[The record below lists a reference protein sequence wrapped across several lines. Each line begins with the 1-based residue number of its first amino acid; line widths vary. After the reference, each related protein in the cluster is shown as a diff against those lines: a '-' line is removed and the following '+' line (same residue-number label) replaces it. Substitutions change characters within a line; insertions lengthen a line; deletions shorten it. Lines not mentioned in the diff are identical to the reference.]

1 MALSLQADP
10 TDSTQLSH
18 EFFVKQ
24 ESNFRCLS
32 SGNEGAQLH
41 HMISFSSK

>member
-24 ESNFRCLS
+24 SLTSDAFLLETKELS
-32 SGNEGAQLH
+32 CTT
-41 HMISFSSK
+41 

>member
-1 MALSLQADP
+1 MALSLQVDP

-24 ESNFRCLS
+24 SLTSDAFLLETKELS
-32 SGNEGAQLH
+32 CTT
-41 HMISFSSK
+41 